1 MVLTRR
7 RSAVIVVVLLA
18 VFVLVG
24 QWYPFS
30 DRLYSNS
37 NVVYVQVSELETR
50 STAAPKSSKAEKF
63 GDPHFQL
70 QHFGRRRKLEI
81 INQQGSD
88 GLDLEQKKSGA
99 DELADAVL
107 SLRSDDV
114 DVIRRRLDT
123 CLVSTNMSMYF
134 ESIGYYETAQR
145 NARLLFRGFR
155 RVVPQ
160 FSASYSLPCWNT
172 QIKVRRSKI
181 KPEVTGVVGDFTFSY
196 KYKRVPHENILK
208 RIKWSRINESYMY
221 LEQSVACLPKIFLLG
236 YPKCGST
243 FLYCLIRKVL
253 RLTLNIPGMCEMAK
267 EPHWWVLPGPREY
280 VQTTSPHYVPLYL
293 LNFYSGAQFKQS
305 DMPVVTIDASPNL
318 MFQWPRYS
326 ENETME
332 NYCLLPSLLPVVLPD
347 SKYFVVMRNPI
358 SMMYSAFWFSC
369 TMFGHRLGSVKYRGP
384 DLFHERVLK
393 KIKTFKQCK
402 HEGKPL
408 DVCVDMVA
416 PNIFSRELPMCGRSR
431 LEMGL
436 YYFHARKWLS
446 VIPRERIR
454 FFTLEELATQDIK
467 DTAKVI
473 LDFLEIP
480 LPTSDV
486 NFNAINCNENA
497 QHTIDYK
504 NDPRLK
510 MRKDTRHILEEFLKP
525 YNRMLADLLG
535 DDKFL
540 WNTK

>member
-1 MVLTRR
+1 MSFIRPNMFSTRR

-24 QWYPFS
+24 QWYPLR
-30 DRLYSNS
+30 DRLYTNSNS
-37 NVVYVQVSELETR
+37 GVVYV
-50 STAAPKSSKAEKF
+50 APKRTNDSKEDKF
-63 GDPHFQL
+63 GDPL
-70 QHFGRRRKLEI
+70 FGRREI
-81 INQQGSD
+81 INQHESD

-99 DELADAVL
+99 DEYLP
-107 SLRSDDV
+107 SLYSDEV
-114 DVIRRRLDT
+114 DVILRRLDT
-123 CLVSTNMSMYF
+123 CLVSTNMSLYF
-134 ESIGYYETAQR
+134 ESNGYYETAQR
-145 NARLLFRGFR
+145 NARLLFGGFR
-155 RVVPQ
+155 RVVPK
-160 FSASYSLPCWNT
+160 FSAPYSLPCWNT

-181 KPEVTGVVGDFTFSY
+181 KPEITGVVGNFTFSY
-196 KYKRVPHENILK
+196 KCRPETCEIILK
-208 RIKWSRINESYMY
+208 STKWSRKNSYMY

-236 YPKCGST
+236 FPKCGST
-243 FLYCLIRKVL
+243 FLYCLIHKVL
-253 RLTLNIPGMCEMAK
+253 RLTVNIPGTCETVK
-267 EPHWWVLPGPREY
+267 EPHWWVMTQPRKY

-293 LNFYSGAQFKQS
+293 LNFYGGAKLKQS

-318 MFQWPRYS
+318 MFMWPRYS

-347 SKYFVVMRNPI
+347 SKYFVVMRNPV

-369 TMFGHRLGSVKYRGP
+369 TASGHRLGSVKYRGP
-384 DLFHERVLK
+384 DLFHVRVLK

-402 HEGKPL
+402 REGKPL
-408 DVCVDMVA
+408 DLCMDMVA
-416 PNIFSRELPMCGRSR
+416 PNIFSRELPMCGRTK
-431 LEMGL
+431 MDKGL
-436 YYFHARKWLS
+436 YYVHVRKWLS
-446 VIPRERIR
+446 VVPRERIR
-454 FFTLEELATQDIK
+454 FFTLEELATQDLK

-480 LPTSDV
+480 LPMSDV

-510 MRKDTRHILEEFLKP
+510 MRKDTRHILEEFFKP